1 MMHIGPNFVRS
12 HCSPLMQIPSTRMAD
27 RQTVPAKAPDDEN
40 GPTKGKSRFDRK
52 WEGGRRVLL
61 AAEEVL
67 RVEGGDAWRAWLA
80 PDCKAAQV
88 ILRAAEQARN
98 QGRGWQR
105 LAYYAMEHVL
115 HDHAPEDPA
124 LGTEVCP
131 KGKLWPG
138 RAEECIEK
146 IAKIAERA
154 DRAQIRRQALQ
165 KLPEHHQAAIR
176 KEAED
181 AAADGSAAALK
192 SMPSAA
198 VPKREAED
206 VVEPIHRKKK
216 PLPLPIPRLQ
226 KAQPA
231 AMLKRGAEDGAAPP
245 PKKMHTKSSKCIDDN
260 QE

>member
-1 MMHIGPNFVRS
+1 MKRILSCTGGFDS
-12 HCSPLMQIPSTRMAD
+12 EEDAD
-27 RQTVPAKAPDDEN
+27 EEADTAGKAAL
-40 GPTKGKSRFDRK
+40 RFDQK
-52 WEGGRRVLL
+52 WEGGRRVLR

-105 LAYYAMEHVL
+105 MAYYAMEHVL

-138 RAEECIEK
+138 RAEECIKK
-146 IAKIAERA
+146 IAKIAEEAERA

-176 KEAED
+176 KQVED
-181 AAADGSAAALK
+181 AAANGSAAALK
-192 SMPSAA
+192 SMSIAA
-198 VPKREAED
+198 VPKIDTED
-206 VVEPIHRKKK
+206 VVEPIHRKKRT
-216 PLPLPIPRLQ
+216 LPQPATMLQ
-226 KAQPA
+226 K
-231 AMLKRGAEDGAAPP
+231 GA
-245 PKKMHTKSSKCIDDN
+245 
-260 QE
+260 